1 MLQEGS
7 SMKKKLTVMLVVLSM
22 ALSLLVPSAMAFSDT
37 KGHWAEQAINRWEN
51 AGLIGGYED
60 GQFRPDQ
67 ALTRGELAAMIST
80 IFRLSQ
86 TAANRYPDLPSG
98 EWYTPYMLRCVAS
111 GFLAGTDTGAEPLS
125 MVTREQAAVIF
136 ARAFMI
142 PEESSSETGFFDQWE
157 ISEWARPFVRA
168 MKNQKMIAGTGGNRF
183 EPKQPLTRAQAV
195 TILNAAIAQYVNE
208 ENAVVTPAENGIT
221 LITVSGTTVNGNAD
235 TVLVTPG
242 ATNGKITFKNSTV
255 NGELRVEAANLE
267 LVLGENSSIPNRRW
281 MNGIGTGSQDP
292 KAYSFRYNCEEKDY
306 NGTIYY
312 TDDYFKASA
321 DRNQPDISL
330 ASASIN
336 MAVAAFNAMDAEEYS
351 DKDRHVRNLL
361 TALGYSD
368 YGCSESFHQKPTDDS
383 IAVAAAVKRPEG
395 ADYTLMAVAVRGGNY
410 EAEWAGNFSLGKT
423 GNHTDFQQCA
433 DYCMAFLRQ
442 YIQDHHITGRVKLWI
457 TGYSR
462 GGATGNI
469 MAGEIDRGNALPG
482 ITVSYEDLYAYFFEP
497 PQGVEV
503 SNDPRNERY
512 NNIWNFV
519 NYNDVVPLVAMSE
532 LGFSRYGRDYY
543 YPDATMENY
552 SAQRADMLRFYNAL
566 ESKEYAGEYI
576 IDDFQ
581 MKKFDP
587 ANGFIVDDIGNNM
600 VQGDFARKLVS
611 KMVTDTVKTRDN
623 YVNEYQNGFRAVL
636 HIVFGQR
643 LLTGKEGDV
652 ERFAAAL
659 EKNIQEQN
667 TAAQFAEAVQNP
679 WDENGLRT
687 VISDVIVQSL
697 NDAEVNALDPV
708 TLSKFINGAVKL
720 IGGLLITDPDLTV
733 TLLTH
738 LTSIANAHYP
748 EVGMAWLRTM
758 DPNYSSNPYPLPH

>member
-1 MLQEGS
+1 
-7 SMKKKLTVMLVVLSM
+7 MKKKLTVMLVVLSM
-22 ALSLLVPSAMAFSDT
+22 ALSLMVPSAMAFSDT
-37 KGHWAEQAINRWEN
+37 KGHWAEQAITRWEN
-51 AGLIGGYED
+51 AGVIGGYED

-80 IFRLSQ
+80 IFCLSQ
-86 TAANRYPDLPSG
+86 TASNRYPDLPSG

-208 ENAVVTPAENGIT
+208 ENAVVTPAQNGIT
-221 LITVSGTTVNGNAD
+221 MITASGTTVNGNAD

-242 ATNGKITFKNSTV
+242 ATNGKITFQNSTV

-267 LVLGENSSIPNRRW
+267 LVIGENASVPNRRW
-281 MNGIGTGSQDP
+281 MSGIGTGSQDP

-312 TDDYFKASA
+312 TDDYFKSSA
-321 DRNQPDISL
+321 DRSRPDVSL
-330 ASASIN
+330 ASASIHF
-336 MAVAAFNAMDAEEYS
+336 AVAAFNAMDSAEYT
-351 DKDRHVRNLL
+351 DKDRNVRNLL
-361 TALGYSD
+361 TMLGYSD
-368 YGCSESFHQKPTDDS
+368 YDCSESFHQKPSDDS
-383 IAVAAAVKRPEG
+383 IAIAAAAKKPAG
-395 ADYTLMAVAVRGGNY
+395 ADYTLMAVAVRGGGY
-410 EAEWAGNFSLGKT
+410 EAEWSGNFSLGKV

-433 DYCMAFLRQ
+433 DYCMTFLRQ
-442 YIQDHHITGRVKLWI
+442 YVQDHHITGRVKLWL

-462 GGATGNI
+462 GGAVGNI

-482 ITVSYEDLYAYFFEP
+482 LTVSYEDLYAYFFEP

-503 SNDPRNERY
+503 SNDPRNARY
-512 NNIWNFV
+512 NNIWNFL

-543 YPDATMENY
+543 YPDATMANY
-552 SAQRADMLRFYNAL
+552 AAQREAMLHFYDAQ
-566 ESKEYAGEYI
+566 ESKEFREYTV
-576 IDDFQ
+576 DDFQ

-587 ANGFIVDDIGNNM
+587 ANGFIVDDTESTM
-600 VQGDFARKLVS
+600 TQGDFERKLVS
-611 KMVTDTVKTRDN
+611 KMVTDTIKTRDN
-623 YVNEYQNGFRAVL
+623 YVNEYQNGFRAVM
-636 HIVFGQR
+636 HVVFGKS
-643 LLTGKEGDV
+643 LLTGREGDV
-652 ERFAAAL
+652 ERFITAL
-659 EKNIQEQN
+659 QKNIQE
-667 TAAQFAEAVQNP
+667 
-679 WDENGLRT
+679 ENGLRT
-687 VISDVIVQSL
+687 VLSDVIVQSM

-708 TLSKFINGAVKL
+708 TLSKFVNGAVKL
-720 IGGLLITDPDLTV
+720 VGGMLITDPDLTV
-733 TLLTH
+733 TLLSNLNNIT
-738 LTSIANAHYP
+738 NAHYP
-748 EVGMAWLRTM
+748 EVGMAWLKTM
-758 DPNYSSNPYPLPH
+758 DPNYSANPYPLPH

>member
-1 MLQEGS
+1 
-7 SMKKKLTVMLVVLSM
+7 MKKKLTVILVALSM

-37 KGHWAEQAINRWEN
+37 KGHWAEQAITRWEN

-80 IFRLSQ
+80 IFHLSQ

-98 EWYTPYMLRCVAS
+98 EWYTPYMLRCAAA
-111 GFLAGTDTGAEPLS
+111 GFLAGTDVGAEPMA

-142 PEESSSETGFFDQWE
+142 PEETSSDTGFFDQWQ
-157 ISEWARPFVRA
+157 ISDWARPFVRA
-168 MKNQKMIAGTGGNRF
+168 MKNQTMIAGIGGNLF
-183 EPKQPLTRAQAV
+183 APKQPLTRAQAV
-195 TILNAAIAQYVNE
+195 TILNAAIAQYVDE
-208 ENAVVTPAENGIT
+208 ENAQITPAQSGIT
-221 LITVSGTTVNGNAD
+221 MITASGVTVSGNAD

-242 ATNGKITFKNSTV
+242 AANGKITFQNCTV

-267 LVLGENSSIPNRRW
+267 LILGENASTPNRRW
-281 MNGIGTGSQDP
+281 MSGIGTGSQDP

-312 TDDYFKASA
+312 TDDYFKSSA
-321 DRNQPDISL
+321 DRSRPDVSL
-330 ASASIN
+330 ATASIN
-336 MAVAAFNAMDAEEYS
+336 LAVSAFNAMDSAEYT

-361 TALGYSD
+361 TTLGYSD
-368 YGCSESFHQKPTDDS
+368 YECSESFHQKPTDDS
-383 IAVAAAVKRPEG
+383 IAIAAAVKKPAG
-395 ADYTLMAVAVRGGNY
+395 ADYTLMAVAVRGGGY
-410 EAEWAGNFSLGKT
+410 EAEWAGNFSIGKV

-433 DYCMAFLRQ
+433 DYCMTFLRQ
-442 YIQDHHITGRVKLWI
+442 YVQDHHITGRVKLWL

-462 GGATGNI
+462 GGSVGNM

-482 ITVSYEDLYAYFFEP
+482 LTVRYEDLYAYFFEP
-497 PQGVEV
+497 PQGVDV
-503 SNDPRNERY
+503 SNDPRNARY
-512 NNIWNFV
+512 NNIWNFL

-543 YPDATMENY
+543 YPDATMANY
-552 SAQRADMLRFYNAL
+552 AAQREAMLHFYNAQ

-576 IDDFQ
+576 VDDFQ

-587 ANGFIVDDIGNNM
+587 ANGFIVDDVGNTM
-600 VQGDFARKLVS
+600 TQGDFARKLVS
-611 KMVTDTVKTRDN
+611 KMVTDTIKTRDN

-636 HIVFGQR
+636 HVVFGQR
-643 LLTGKEGDV
+643 LLTGSEGDV
-652 ERFAAAL
+652 ERFVNAL
-659 EKNIQEQN
+659 QKNIQEQD

-687 VISDVIVQSL
+687 VLSDVIVQSM

-708 TLSKFINGAVKL
+708 TLSKFVNGAVKL
-720 IGGLLITDPDLTV
+720 VGGMLITDPDLTV

-738 LTSIANAHYP
+738 LTSIANGHYP
-748 EVGMAWLRTM
+748 EVGMAWLKTM